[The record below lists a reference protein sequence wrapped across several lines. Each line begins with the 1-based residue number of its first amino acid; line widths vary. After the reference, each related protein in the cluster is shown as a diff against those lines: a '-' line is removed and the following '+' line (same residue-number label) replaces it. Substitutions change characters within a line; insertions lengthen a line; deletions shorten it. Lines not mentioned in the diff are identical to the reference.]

1 MPCYETPER
10 QGWSLVIGLRRRM
23 FVVLRGDGVRVL
35 RREWFLFLFVGV
47 EEEEAGGDGC
57 VN

>member
-1 MPCYETPER
+1 
-10 QGWSLVIGLRRRM
+10 M